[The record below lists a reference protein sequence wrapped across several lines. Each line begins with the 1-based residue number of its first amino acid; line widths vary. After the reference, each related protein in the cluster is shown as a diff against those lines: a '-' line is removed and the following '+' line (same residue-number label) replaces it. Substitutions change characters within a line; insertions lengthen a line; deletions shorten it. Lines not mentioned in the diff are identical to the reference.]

1 MTGSE
6 LKRRFNLKIDVLT
19 LFPEFFQSPLS
30 VSMMKRGIENGAVS
44 IRMHQIRDFGIGKR
58 RQVDD
63 SPYGGGAGLVMKPE
77 VITDA
82 WESIPKTAETLT
94 ILMSPRGKVFNQKMA
109 ADLSLNCDHLIIVCG
124 HYEGIDQR
132 FIDISGAVEISVGDY
147 VLTGGE
153 TAALSV
159 IDAVA
164 RLLPGVLG
172 NEESSKNESFSIPL
186 LEHDQYTM
194 PRVFRG
200 LKIPK
205 VLTTGDHAKIES
217 WRIRNSLA
225 ITSKRRPDLISS
237 LHPSFWENLK

>member
-1 MTGSE
+1 M
-6 LKRRFNLKIDVLT
+6 KIDVLT

-30 VSMMKRGIENGAVS
+30 VSMMKRGVENGAVS
-44 IRMHQIRDFGIGKR
+44 ILMHQIRNFGIGKR

-77 VITDA
+77 VITAAWDA
-82 WESIPKTAETLT
+82 VPKNDKTLT
-94 ILMSPRGKVFNQKMA
+94 LLMSPRGKVFNQQMA
-109 ADLSLNCDHLIIVCG
+109 ADLSQNCEHLIIVCG
-124 HYEGIDQR
+124 HHEGIDQR
-132 FIDISGAVEISVGDY
+132 FIDISGAVEVSVGDY
-147 VLTGGE
+147 ILTGGE
-153 TAALSV
+153 TAAV
-159 IDAVA
+159 CIIDAVV

-217 WRIRNSLA
+217 WRIRNSLK
-225 ITSKRRPDLISS
+225 ITAERRPDLMSS
-237 LHPSFWENLK
+237 LPPSFWEGLK

>member
-1 MTGSE
+1 
-6 LKRRFNLKIDVLT
+6 
-19 LFPEFFQSPLS
+19 
-30 VSMMKRGIENGAVS
+30 
-44 IRMHQIRDFGIGKR
+44 QIRNFGIGKR

-77 VITDA
+77 VITAAWDA
-82 WESIPKTAETLT
+82 VPKNDKTLT
-94 ILMSPRGKVFNQKMA
+94 LLMSPRGKVFNQQMA
-109 ADLSLNCDHLIIVCG
+109 ADLSQNCEHLIIVCG

-132 FIDISGAVEISVGDY
+132 FIDISGAVEVSVGDY
-147 VLTGGE
+147 ILTGGE
-153 TAALSV
+153 TAAV
-159 IDAVA
+159 CIIDAVV

-217 WRIRNSLA
+217 WRIRNSLK
-225 ITSKRRPDLISS
+225 ITAERRPDL
-237 LHPSFWENLK
+237 

>member
-1 MTGSE
+1 
-6 LKRRFNLKIDVLT
+6 
-19 LFPEFFQSPLS
+19 
-30 VSMMKRGIENGAVS
+30 MMKRGVENGAVS
-44 IRMHQIRDFGIGKR
+44 ILMHQIRNFGIGKR

-77 VITDA
+77 VITAAWDA
-82 WESIPKTAETLT
+82 VPKNDKTLT
-94 ILMSPRGKVFNQKMA
+94 LLMSPRGKVFNQQMA
-109 ADLSLNCDHLIIVCG
+109 ADLSQNCEHLIIVCG
-124 HYEGIDQR
+124 HHEGIDQR
-132 FIDISGAVEISVGDY
+132 FIDISGAVEVSVGDY
-147 VLTGGE
+147 ILTGGE
-153 TAALSV
+153 TAAV
-159 IDAVA
+159 CIIDAVV

-217 WRIRNSLA
+217 WRIRNSLK
-225 ITSKRRPDLISS
+225 ITAERRPDLMSS
-237 LHPSFWENLK
+237 LPPSFWEGLK